1 MKSMKSIKHWANDIN
16 NYYDKGSE
24 ILPSSI
30 QEKEYELI
38 ESEFYKIII
47 E

>member
-1 MKSMKSIKHWANDIN
+1 MISI
-16 NYYDKGSE
+16 KGSE
-24 ILPSSI
+24 ILPSNI

-38 ESEFYKIII
+38 ESEVYKIII

>member
-1 MKSMKSIKHWANDIN
+1 MKSMKHWGSCIN

-24 ILPSSI
+24 ILPSNN
-30 QEKEYELI
+30 QEKVYNLLETEI
-38 ESEFYKIII
+38 YKIII

>member
-1 MKSMKSIKHWANDIN
+1 MTSEEIKPTNVIKLDEQN
-16 NYYDKGSE
+16 EETEQPNQE
-24 ILPSSI
+24 

-38 ESEFYKIII
+38 ESEVYKIII